1 MNYFVYIHIF
11 PNGKRYV
18 GLTTQNPERRWSKG
32 IGYKLYRRQY
42 QLPVY
47 HAINKYGW
55 ENVKHIVYEVE
66 TESEM
71 KYLEKY
77 LISYYNINW
86 YYENNQYN
94 TKI

>member
-18 GLTTQNPERRWSKG
+18 GLTSQNPERRWGKG

-47 HAINKYGW
+47 HDT
-55 ENVKHIVYEVE
+55 VSKHILLDTPFRGYIFKKAPLKEP
-66 TESEM
+66 
-71 KYLEKY
+71 
-77 LISYYNINW
+77 N
-86 YYENNQYN
+86 
-94 TKI
+94 